1 MRRLR
6 RFAGGVNGIGRL
18 GDRGHDFRKR
28 FAMGFDGRSP
38 LRLGNRFGRNR
49 GLGAHSRDRRGR
61 LVGVMFVLVMIMLVV
76 MTMIVMIVRMRVIMG
91 VRMIVMAVIIMLM
104 IVMPVI
110 VVIMVVILILVVL
123 AVMLG
128 ISVQVLAL
136 LQRAFG
142 VLGQGL
148 TFDRLGGGIGACVE
162 TLDDVAA
169 DTLAVTAAAGIAVP
183 RAAAAVRT
191 VLALLLGFAMSLL
204 FGLDQRLPVGNRDLV
219 IVGMDFAEGEEAV
232 AVAAIF
238 DEGGLERGFDPGD
251 LGEVDISAQLL
262 ALRGLEVKLLD
273 AIAADHD
280 DPGLFRVGGVD
291 QHLVGHVLTL
301 GGGGRGSPWARRAL
315 PGDATVHLIRG

>member
-1 MRRLR
+1 MRRLD
-6 RFAGGVNGIGRL
+6 RFAGGVNGIGRF

-28 FAMGFDGRSP
+28 FAMGFDGRSL

-49 GLGAHSRDRRGR
+49 GLGANSRDRRGR
-61 LVGVMFVLVMIMLVV
+61 LVGMMLVLVTIMLVV
-76 MTMIVMIVRMRVIMG
+76 MTMIVMIVRMRVIS
-91 VRMIVMAVIIMLM
+91 VRMIVMAGIIMLM
-104 IVMPVI
+104 FVMPVI
-110 VVIMVVILILVVL
+110 VVIMVVFLTLVVL

-136 LQRAFG
+136 LRRAFG

-148 TFDRLGGGIGACVE
+148 TFDWLGGGIGAGVE
-162 TLDDVAA
+162 ALDDVAA
-169 DTLAVTAAAGIAVP
+169 DTLAVTAAAGIAVA
-183 RAAAAVRT
+183 RAAAAMGA

-204 FGLDQRLPVGNRDLV
+204 FGLDQGLSVGDRDLV

-251 LGEVDISAQLL
+251 LGEVDIPAQLL